1 MIGGRGKK
9 KKKWEPEAVRGPV
22 DRRLTSV
29 VFLLLGFGLVMVYSS
44 SSVLSMIQFGT
55 STAFFTSQAT
65 KAVIGVVVMLVV
77 ARMDYRVWERLAK
90 PLVWVSLAMLVLLA
104 VPVETSFTPEVNGA
118 RRWIALPGLSFQ
130 PLEIA
135 KLALVLWIV
144 ATVARKGEKID
155 RFSEGVAPLV
165 LLPLAM
171 AGLLLFQP
179 DFKGACLILLL
190 GWTMLYIGGVRLKH
204 LAGMAA
210 VAVPAGI
217 VVLLLEPYR
226 LNRIAAFFDR
236 AADVGGVSYQ
246 INQSL
251 ISLGSGGWFGVG
263 LGSSKQ
269 KFAFLPAAHNDF
281 IFSIIGEELGVLG
294 TMFVLGAFLWFGWI
308 GFRIARRAPDA
319 FGFLLATGIT
329 VLVLTAALVNIG
341 VATAALPTTGL
352 TLPFISYGGTSL
364 IVQLVAMGILMSV
377 SRDALDD
384 AHGPSAGRSGAGRR
398 GR

>member
-1 MIGGRGKK
+1 MTGRG

-22 DRRLTSV
+22 DGRLTGL

-55 STAFFTSQAT
+55 STAFFTSQAA
-65 KAVIGVVVMLVV
+65 KAVVGVVAMLVV
-77 ARMDYRVWERLAK
+77 ARLDYRIWARLAK
-90 PLVWVSLAMLVLLA
+90 PLVWVSFVMLIVLA
-104 VPVETSFTPEVNGA
+104 VPVATSFTPEVNGA

-135 KLALVLWIV
+135 KLAMVVWIA
-144 ATVARKGEKID
+144 ATIARKGEKLD
-155 RFSEGVAPLV
+155 RFSEGVAPLI

-179 DFKGACLILLL
+179 DFKGASLLL
-190 GWTMLYIGGVRLKH
+190 VLAWTMLFLGGVKIKH

-210 VAVPAGI
+210 AGVPAGI
-217 VVLLLEPYR
+217 AVLVLEPYR

-236 AADVGGVSYQ
+236 GTDLDGVSYQ

-281 IFSIIGEELGVLG
+281 IFSIVGEELGVLG
-294 TMFVLGAFLWFGWI
+294 TMFVLCAFLWFGWI

-319 FGFLLATGIT
+319 FGFLLASGIT
-329 VLVLTAALVNIG
+329 TLILTAALVNIG

-364 IVQLVAMGILMSV
+364 IVQLVAAGILMSV
-377 SRDALDD
+377 SRDALEEPP
-384 AHGPSAGRSGAGRR
+384 GRAGDRAGTGRR
-398 GR
+398 GG

>member
-1 MIGGRGKK
+1 MIGRRGESMR
-9 KKKWEPEAVRGPV
+9 WEPEVVRGPV
-22 DRRLTSV
+22 DRRLTGL
-29 VFLLLGFGLVMVYSS
+29 VFLLVGFGLVMVYSS

-55 STAFFTSQAT
+55 STAFFTGQVT
-65 KAVIGVVVMLVV
+65 KAVVGVVAMVVV
-77 ARMDYRVWERLAK
+77 ARIDYRIWARLAK
-90 PLVWVSLAMLVLLA
+90 PLAWVSIAALTVLA
-104 VPVETSFTPEVNGA
+104 VPVAASYTPEVNGA
-118 RRWIALPGLSFQ
+118 RRWIALPGFSFQ
-130 PLEIA
+130 PLEVA
-135 KLALVLWIV
+135 RLALVVWLA
-144 ATVARKGEKID
+144 ATIARKDEKLE

-165 LLPLAM
+165 ALPLAM
-171 AGLLLFQP
+171 AALLLFQP
-179 DFKGACLILLL
+179 DFKGASLLL
-190 GWTMLYIGGVRLKH
+190 LLAWTMLFLGGVKLRY

-210 VAVPAGI
+210 AGIPAGI

-226 LNRIAAFFDR
+226 LSRIAAFFDR
-236 AADVGGVSYQ
+236 GTDLAGVSYQ

-308 GFRIARRAPDA
+308 GYRIARRAPDP
-319 FGFLLATGIT
+319 FGFLLASGIT
-329 VLVLTAALVNIG
+329 TLVLLAALVNIG

-364 IVQLVAMGILMSV
+364 IVQLVAVGILMSV
-377 SRDALDD
+377 SRDAVEE
-384 AHGPSAGRSGAGRR
+384 PPRR
-398 GR
+398 GGWKRRRGE

>member
-1 MIGGRGKK
+1 MTGRG

-22 DRRLTSV
+22 DGRLTGL

-55 STAFFTSQAT
+55 STAFFTSQAA
-65 KAVIGVVVMLVV
+65 KAVVGVVAMLVV
-77 ARMDYRVWERLAK
+77 ARLDYRIWARLAK
-90 PLVWVSLAMLVLLA
+90 PLVWISFVMLIVLA
-104 VPVETSFTPEVNGA
+104 VPVATSFTPEVNGA

-135 KLALVLWIV
+135 KLAMVVWIA
-144 ATVARKGEKID
+144 ATIARKGEKLD
-155 RFSEGVAPLV
+155 RFSEGVAPLI

-171 AGLLLFQP
+171 AGLLLLQP
-179 DFKGACLILLL
+179 DFKGASLLL
-190 GWTMLYIGGVRLKH
+190 VLAWTMLFLGGVKIKH

-210 VAVPAGI
+210 AGVPAGI
-217 VVLLLEPYR
+217 AVLVLEPYR

-236 AADVGGVSYQ
+236 GTDLDGVSYQ

-281 IFSIIGEELGVLG
+281 IFSIVGEELGVLG
-294 TMFVLGAFLWFGWI
+294 TMFVLCAFLWFGWI

-319 FGFLLATGIT
+319 FGFLLASGIT
-329 VLVLTAALVNIG
+329 TLILTAALVNIG

-364 IVQLVAMGILMSV
+364 IVQLVAAGILMSV
-377 SRDALDD
+377 SRDALEEPP
-384 AHGPSAGRSGAGRR
+384 GRAGDRAGTGRR
-398 GR
+398 GG